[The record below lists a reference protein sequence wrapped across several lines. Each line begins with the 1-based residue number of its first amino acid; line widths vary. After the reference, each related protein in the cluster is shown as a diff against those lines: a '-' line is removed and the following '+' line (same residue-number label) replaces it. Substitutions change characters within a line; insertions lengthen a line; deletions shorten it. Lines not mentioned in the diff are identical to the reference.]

1 MGKSLLITVPL
12 PPAAEPAVGMLV
24 EPGEGQSQAGLLQHR
39 AGGKAPADAAL
50 VAPDRKKSLI
60 KDSRGLWF
68 GSQHSPGFLLPV
80 LALSLS
86 SLFSL
91 KSLLLPALQAPLRKC
106 LVLEEVCDAGSC
118 KCFQVRSEL
127 PRAFILQG

>member
-50 VAPDRKKSLI
+50 VAPDRKESDKGQQGTVVWI
-60 KDSRGLWF
+60 
-68 GSQHSPGFLLPV
+68 
-80 LALSLS
+80 
-86 SLFSL
+86 
-91 KSLLLPALQAPLRKC
+91 PALTRVSFPC
-106 LVLEEVCDAGSC
+106 SC
-118 KCFQVRSEL
+118 S
-127 PRAFILQG
+127 